1 MTRASPHSG
10 PHLTIEDR
18 HRDLILMV
26 NNNEHVTW
34 ERSLPDESRC
44 EVQAGTYVTAEV
56 TVQGSR
62 TRGRPRKFA
71 ISAEEQ
77 RERRRAQNRKAQ
89 RVYRERKDRLIGE
102 LQMQICALQQQNSQL
117 HGVQNPLELQQANNE
132 TELRRVYERQWSHRS
147 TRERKLSNGRRR
159 SLGGFHYH
167 GALRGNADGVQ

>member
-18 HRDLILMV
+18 HRDLLLMV

-77 RERRRAQNRKAQ
+77 RDVSFLIIWSKPYESKADEFHSDVELRIERRS
-89 RVYRERKDRLIGE
+89 VCI
-102 LQMQICALQQQNSQL
+102 
-117 HGVQNPLELQQANNE
+117 
-132 TELRRVYERQWSHRS
+132 
-147 TRERKLSNGRRR
+147 
-159 SLGGFHYH
+159 
-167 GALRGNADGVQ
+167 GNARIVLLQNFKCRYAHCNSKIASCMGCKIHSSYNRQMCVIRFVGCN